1 MISNNFIEK
10 EIHLI
15 SYTNQTIFDFTIS
28 AIKVIE
34 ISDCIIVDK
43 NINKTLLNQIKS
55 INNNLIFEDSLKLG
69 KNNLWKNIFL
79 LFQKSKKITH
89 LKNCD
94 SFFPD
99 DLIDEYNFLKKKK
112 CNVVIHSGL
121 VDIIDVLNDAQIML
135 TDRRKNSSVY
145 FLKASKFKNINT
157 KKVNFEKIVIKVSQT
172 NEFKDILEKLNKL
185 NKFFR
190 IIYICSHTKKIFFN
204 QLSFKQFIKK
214 KINFTDVYILME
226 KNATF

>member
-10 EIHLI
+10 EIHLV
-15 SYTNQTIFDFTIS
+15 SYTNRTIFDFTIS

-34 ISDCIIVDK
+34 ISDYIIIDK
-43 NINKTLLNQIKS
+43 NINKNLLNQIKS
-55 INNNLIFEDSLKLG
+55 INNNLIFEEVLELN
-69 KNNLWKNIFL
+69 KNNQWKNIFS

-99 DLIDEYNFLKKKK
+99 DLIEEYNFLKKEK

-121 VDIIDVLNDAQIML
+121 IDVIDILNDAQIML

-157 KKVNFEKIVIKVSQT
+157 GNFNFEKIIIKVSQK
-172 NEFKDILEKLNKL
+172 NEFKNIMEELNKL
-185 NKFFR
+185 NKAFR

-214 KINFTDVYILME
+214 KINLTDVYILME